1 MYQIIRLDN
10 LGKLFLYQ
18 TLTHRELRPYLQS
31 QELGKTIIAIG
42 ASKGSNP
49 VGLAFAE
56 FNQKTKCA
64 ELLSIF
70 VLPSHRRCGIGT
82 ALLSFLEQEL
92 LLKDCNKIELDCK
105 TNKLTTPALKL
116 LLRKFNWSELKP
128 SLVEC
133 IANDKML
140 NAPWLYNKYRFPS
153 KMNIF
158 PWGEITSQ
166 ERFVIEQTQQEKPWI
181 NRELIPPKEG
191 ENFEPINSLG
201 LRYQGQVVG
210 WIITERIHSDTIF
223 YKSMFV
229 RKNLQKKG
237 LGIALVVNAIQR
249 QAKAKVP
256 LGVWQVFLDNLP
268 MLNFV
273 KKRMTPY
280 LTSFDEISKSSK
292 LLIDT

>member
-1 MYQIIRLDN
+1 MHNITYLDN
-10 LGKLFLYQ
+10 FGKLFLYQ
-18 TLTHRELRPYLQS
+18 KLTRRKLRPYLKS

-49 VGLAFAE
+49 VGLALAE
-56 FNQKTKCA
+56 VNQETRSA

-82 ALLSFLEQEL
+82 DLLSFLEQEL
-92 LLKDCNKIELDCK
+92 LLQGYIKIKLECK
-105 TNKLTTPALKL
+105 VHKLTTPAFKL
-116 LLRKFNWSELKP
+116 LLEKLNWSKLLP
-128 SLVEC
+128 RLIEC
-133 IANDKML
+133 RSDYKML

-153 KMNIF
+153 GMKIV
-158 PWGEITSQ
+158 PWEEITHQ
-166 ERFVIEQTQQEKPWI
+166 EHLVIEQTQQERPWI
-181 NRELIPPKEG
+181 EREFLPAKEG
-191 ENFEPINSLG
+191 ENFEPLNSLG

-210 WIITERIHSDTIF
+210 WIITDRLDSDTIL

-237 LGIALVVNAIQR
+237 VGIALVVNAIQR
-249 QAKAKVP
+249 QAQAQISKGIWHV
-256 LGVWQVFLDNLP
+256 LLDNLP

-280 LTSFDEISKSSK
+280 LTSFDEISESSK